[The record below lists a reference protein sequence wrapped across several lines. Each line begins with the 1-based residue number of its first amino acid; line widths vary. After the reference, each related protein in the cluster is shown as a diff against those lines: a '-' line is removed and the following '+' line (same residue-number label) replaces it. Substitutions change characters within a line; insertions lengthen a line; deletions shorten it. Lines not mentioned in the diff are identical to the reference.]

1 MNKQLINT
9 LQEKEE
15 RMIEIRRYLHQH
27 PELSFKE
34 QETPKYIADF
44 YKDKDCEVETNVG
57 PNGVKVTIDSGK
69 PGKTIAIRADFD
81 ALPIQEATGLPF
93 ASKMKVLCMLAAMM
107 HTAYMLILGE
117 TLIEIKDQ
125 FKGKV
130 IIIHQPAEE
139 MLQVVRKA

>member
-1 MNKQLINT
+1 
-9 LQEKEE
+9 
-15 RMIEIRRYLHQH
+15 MIEIRRYLHQH

-57 PNGVKVTIDSGK
+57 PNGAKVTIDSGK

-93 ASKMKVLCMLAAMM
+93 ASKMKVSCMLAVMM
-107 HTAYMLILGE
+107 HTQLIC
-117 TLIEIKDQ
+117 
-125 FKGKV
+125 
-130 IIIHQPAEE
+130 
-139 MLQVVRKA
+139 

>member
-1 MNKQLINT
+1 
-9 LQEKEE
+9 
-15 RMIEIRRYLHQH
+15 MIEIRRYLHQH

-107 HTAYMLILGE
+107 HTRLYV
-117 TLIEIKDQ
+117 D
-125 FKGKV
+125 F
-130 IIIHQPAEE
+130 
-139 MLQVVRKA
+139 R

>member
-93 ASKMKVLCMLAAMM
+93 ASKMKVLCMLATMM
-107 HTAYMLILGE
+107 HTQLIC
-117 TLIEIKDQ
+117 
-125 FKGKV
+125 
-130 IIIHQPAEE
+130 
-139 MLQVVRKA
+139 

>member
-1 MNKQLINT
+1 
-9 LQEKEE
+9 
-15 RMIEIRRYLHQH
+15 MIEIRRYLHQH

-57 PNGVKVTIDSGK
+57 PNGAKVTIDSGK

-81 ALPIQEATGLPF
+81 ALPIQEATGLPS
-93 ASKMKVLCMLAAMM
+93 SKMKVSHACGPCTHSL
-107 HTAYMLILGE
+107 YIILGE
-117 TLIEIKDQ
+117 TLIEMKDQ

-139 MLQVVRKA
+139 MLSRWCARHD